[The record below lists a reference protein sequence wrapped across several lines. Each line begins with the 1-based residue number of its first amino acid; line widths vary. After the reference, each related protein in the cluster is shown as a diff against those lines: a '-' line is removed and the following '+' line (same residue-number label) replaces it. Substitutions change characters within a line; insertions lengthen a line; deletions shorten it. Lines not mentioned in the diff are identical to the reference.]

1 MKARNRPPRLDDLP
15 RAEKPSAP
23 APPAPSLAEVL
34 VRVRV
39 AGKAAD
45 SSPSAV
51 RHAIERLDASPPEAW
66 AAVREVFGAG
76 PDDASIDVELTL
88 RAARVAAERIA
99 EVAHSG
105 ARIAF
110 ATAQPASLFGVHA
123 ALARLARVAGAE
135 IDDADDV
142 GPLRVDGRSARYLR
156 WVDGVAVVT
165 DGDSLFGTKGR
176 EAADEWLFLA
186 GRPALVVADGP
197 FAVAATEARIDVVAF
212 GGLDRVD
219 LALPAARAERCVV
232 VPVHGGRPARSYVP
246 LVGLLEATFAA

>member
-15 RAEKPSAP
+15 RPSTLPTKP
-23 APPAPSLAEVL
+23 APTTAELL
-34 VRVRV
+34 VRARV

-45 SSPSAV
+45 TSPSAV
-51 RHAIERLDASPPEAW
+51 RHAIERLDASAPEAW
-66 AAVREVFGAG
+66 AAVREVFGAE
-76 PDDASIDVELTL
+76 PDDAFIDIELTI
-88 RAARVAAERIA
+88 RAAHRAAARIA
-99 EVAHSG
+99 EFARAG

-110 ATAQPASLFGVHA
+110 ASAQPASFFGVHT

-142 GPLRVDGRSARYLR
+142 GPLRVDGRSGRYLR

-165 DGDSLFGTKGR
+165 DGESLLGTKGR

-197 FAVAATEARIDVVAF
+197 FAVAATESRLDVVAF

-219 LALPAARAERCVV
+219 LALPAARAQDCVL
-232 VPVHGGRPARSYVP
+232 VPVHGGRPARAYVP
-246 LVGLLEATFAA
+246 LVGVLEATFAA